1 MSKNVDKK
9 YFSVNIQTFTHI
21 FHVCNTCTVL
31 FTYLTLSYWHL
42 LNVSY
47 LLYSWVGRSDVM

>member
-9 YFSVNIQTFTHI
+9 YFSVNIQIFTHI
-21 FHVCNTCTVL
+21 FYVCNTCTVL

-42 LNVSY
+42 LNVS
-47 LLYSWVGRSDVM
+47 